1 MNNYSKN
8 YIDRACIAEAVRL
21 GDIINRAQAMK
32 NNNAKQN
39 AKKAL
44 VGVENLK
51 KLVDLCA
58 DSCTFDSEAYTKD
71 RDFEFVNIGTVAEQI
86 IFHIRTGRINLRKAR
101 AGKQY
106 DHLFRGV
113 KAEYKACLSPT
124 SCNTPYT
131 GKADVLLINGQGIY
145 FIPKEEAVNLV
156 NSQGRFKYNESYIDY
171 VPDEYV
177 EDCYKIM
184 DLLGM

>member
-1 MNNYSKN
+1 MKKYTKN
-8 YIDRACIAEAVRL
+8 YIVHACIAEAVRL
-21 GDIINRAQAMK
+21 EDVINRAQAMK

-51 KLVDLCA
+51 KMVSLCA

-71 RDFEFVNIGTVAEQI
+71 RDFEFVNIGTVMEQV
-86 IFHIRTGRINLRKAR
+86 IFHLRTGHINLRKAP
-101 AGKQY
+101 AGKAY
-106 DHLFRGV
+106 DHLFKMV
-113 KAEYKACLSPT
+113 KAEYKVCLSPT

-131 GKADVLLINGQGIY
+131 GEADVLLINGQGVY
-145 FIPKEEAVNLV
+145 FIPKEDAINLV
-156 NSQGRFKYNESYIDY
+156 NSQGRFKYNKSYIDY

-177 EDCYKIM
+177 EDCFRIM
-184 DLLGM
+184 DELSL